1 MDAAT
6 AIRRSQ
12 SDRASLPVVGYLA
25 SLDARR
31 TVLWSAFL
39 WYLAMA
45 FRYGEF
51 EPSVWQH
58 SVGIAVVVGVI
69 LTLNA
74 APPRGRVR
82 DLGLWAVLRFFLIP
96 FCVASFSAFARGH
109 AFVLIF
115 PAKLAENIVAGS
127 LIAVFCVL
135 VWLAKRGQAGGTRF
149 PTSAAKSGTP

>member
-6 AIRRSQ
+6 AMRRSQ

-31 TVLWSAFL
+31 TVLWSAFF

-45 FRYGEF
+45 VRYGEF

-58 SVGIAVVVGVI
+58 SIGIAVVVGVI

-74 APPRGRVR
+74 APPQGRVR
-82 DLGLWAVLRFFLIP
+82 DLGFWPVLRFFLIP
-96 FCVASFSAFARGH
+96 FCVASFSAFARGR

-115 PAKLAENIVAGS
+115 PAKAAENVVAGG
-127 LIAVFCVL
+127 LIALFCLL
-135 VWLAKRGQAGGTRF
+135 VWLAKRGRAGRAPL
-149 PTSAAKSGTP
+149 PTSAANPGSP